1 MYLYLSKVCLLSY
14 PLVSFVLEGNNN
26 LVCSII
32 PLWFAASDS
41 LLVEDSVALYGLSK
55 SGGIEN
61 FVMHND
67 I

>member
-14 PLVSFVLEGNNN
+14 PLVSFVLEGNNT

-41 LLVEDSVALYGLSK
+41 LLVEDSDG
-55 SGGIEN
+55 
-61 FVMHND
+61 FVWVV
-67 I
+67 